1 MKVAQ
6 INMTPVGSTGKIMRQ
21 IAITARE
28 TGIEAHSFTTE
39 IFSVHERAPRLDEE
53 NLHYFGSFFENML
66 HSYLG
71 KLLGLTGYFSY
82 FGTLGLIRELKKISP
97 DIVHLHN
104 LHNFCINLPLLFRY
118 LKKSDVKVIWTLHD
132 CWAFTG
138 HCPYFDMFG
147 CDRWKTGCFKC
158 GQLRGY
164 PKSYLDTSR
173 MMYKAKRKMF
183 TSLENLTLVTPS
195 EWLAGLVRESFLKDF
210 PVKVIN
216 NGIDLSVFKLTES
229 GFRKKH
235 NLENKKLVLAVSFG
249 WSRRKGLDVLLELA
263 KRLPENYRLCLVGT
277 NKELDK
283 TLPHNVISIHRTNNQ
298 EELAEIYSAADVF
311 VTPTRE
317 DNFPTVNLEALACGT
332 PVITFRTGG
341 SPECIDS
348 TCGSVVEKDDI
359 DAMEKEII
367 RICEETPFGERA
379 CLERA
384 QQFKMENKFKEYI
397 DLYENC
403 SHNTEFNLH

>member
-21 IAITARE
+21 ITITARE
-28 TGIEAHSFTTE
+28 TGIEAHSFTAE

-71 KLLGLTGYFSY
+71 KLLGLNGYFSY
-82 FGTLGLIRELKKISP
+82 FGTLGLIRKLKKISP

-118 LKKSDVKVIWTLHD
+118 LKKSGINVIWTLHD

-138 HCPYFDMFG
+138 HCPHFDMFG

-164 PKSYLDTSR
+164 PKSYLDTSK
-173 MMYKAKRKMF
+173 MIYNAKKKMF
-183 TSLENLTLVTPS
+183 TSLKNLTLVTPS
-195 EWLAGLVRESFLKDF
+195 EWLAELVRESFLKNF

-216 NGIDLSVFKLTES
+216 NGIDLSVFKPTES
-229 GFRKKH
+229 DFREKH
-235 NLENKKLVLAVSFG
+235 GLENKKLVLAVSFG
-249 WSRRKGLDVLLELA
+249 WGARKGLDVLLELA
-263 KRLPENYRLCLVGT
+263 ARLPKNYALVLVGT
-277 NKELDK
+277 NDALDK
-283 TLPHNVISIHRTNNQ
+283 ALPDNVLSIHRTNNQ
-298 EELAEIYSAADVF
+298 AELAEIYSAADVF
-311 VTPTRE
+311 VNATRE
-317 DNFPTVNLEALACGT
+317 ETLGLVNIEALACGT

-341 SPECIDS
+341 SPECIDPS
-348 TCGSVVEKDDI
+348 CGSVVEKNDI

-367 RICEETPFGERA
+367 RICEETPYSKEA
-379 CLERA
+379 CLRRAEHFKIQER
-384 QQFKMENKFKEYI
+384 FDEYI
-397 DLYENC
+397 GLYLE
-403 SHNTEFNLH
+403 LIK